1 MSVNIPRD
9 MTDPFY
15 RYKMPVLQAKV
26 EGRGNGIKTVIV
38 NMADIAKSLERPP
51 TYTTKFFGFEL
62 GALTNIDIEKDRF
75 IVNGKHDQETLAKA
89 LDNFIERFVLCKKCG
104 RNPETKMVLKND
116 NIILHCIA
124 CGNRSDVDMRHK
136 LASYILKN
144 PTDILGEDGASKS
157 KGKGGKKGRKG
168 AKKGDSSG
176 EEEGDPELPE
186 EPPTTSSRKSS
197 KKAAAAG
204 QDEEE
209 DVEWYTDTSKEAA
222 DQRRR
227 QMLDETS
234 ELAAKLLSSDVNK
247 TGEEKEEDDKRDP
260 VEVLQEF
267 AKTNPTNE
275 KLTAEIRKVQKKH
288 EWTDEQAAQ
297 VACFLLFD
305 ASILKQLK
313 DAAKIS
319 TLKQFLAEEKAQ
331 NGVLA
336 ALVMVIG
343 KDEAL
348 RKASPNILKTL
359 YDEDILSEEVLI
371 AWHAKKSKGD
381 TAKVKEASTVFVDW
395 LKNAEEESDDDEESD
410 D

>member
-1 MSVNIPRD
+1 MASVNIPRD
-9 MTDPFY
+9 ITDPFY

-62 GALTNIDIEKDRF
+62 GALTNIDIGKDRF

-104 RNPETKMVLKND
+104 RNPETKMVLKGD
-116 NIILHCIA
+116 SITLHCIA

-144 PTDILGEDGASKS
+144 PADIAGADDGASKKS
-157 KGKGGKKGRKG
+157 KKKGGKKG
-168 AKKGDSSG
+168 KKEGSSG
-176 EEEGDPELPE
+176 DEEGDPELPE
-186 EPPTTSSRKSS
+186 EPPTSSRKSKS
-197 KKAAAAG
+197 KA
-204 QDEEE
+204 DEEE

-222 DQRRR
+222 DARRR
-227 QMLDETS
+227 QMLDDTS

-247 TGEEKEEDDKRDP
+247 TEEKEEEEQRDP

-267 AKTNPTNE
+267 VKTNPTNE
-275 KLTAEIRKVQKKH
+275 KLAAEIRKVQKKH
-288 EWTDEQAAQ
+288 EWTDEQASQ

-313 DAAKIS
+313 DASKIA
-319 TLKQFLAEEKAQ
+319 TLKQFLSDEKSQ

-336 ALVMVIG
+336 AIVMIIG

-348 RKASPNILKTL
+348 RKASPNILKAL

-371 AWHAKKSKGD
+371 AWHNRKSKGD
-381 TAKVKEASTVFVDW
+381 TAKVKEASTVFIEW
-395 LKNAEEESDDDEESD
+395 LKNAEEESDDDEDSD
-410 D
+410 